1 MKALKIIGIVSLV
14 LVILGIVVILM
25 QPTKVHVEKSIVIN
39 GTPAA
44 ITEEIE
50 SFQSFNAWSPWSK
63 ASPETHYTIVAF
75 EGFGGTF
82 YSDIKLEPEGEGTKV
97 TWIYDGNNDGFKGKA
112 MWILMKGNLN
122 EQYDVGLK
130 TLKRIVESKPVS
142 EQSPAPADSTATQ

>member
-1 MKALKIIGIVSLV
+1 MKALKIIGIITLV
-14 LVILGIVVILM
+14 LVIIGIVVILM
-25 QPTKVHVEKSIVIN
+25 QPSKVHVEKSIVIN

-75 EGFGGTF
+75 EDFAGTF
-82 YSDIKLEPEGEGTKV
+82 YSDIKLEPKGEGTKV
-97 TWIYDGNNDGFKGKA
+97 TWIYDGNNDGLKSKA

-122 EQYDVGLK
+122 EQYDAGLK
-130 TLKRIVESKPVS
+130 TLKRIVEKKSLS
-142 EQSPAPADSTATQ
+142 EESSSASDSTVAQ

>member
-1 MKALKIIGIVSLV
+1 MKALKIIGIITLV
-14 LVILGIVVILM
+14 LVIIGIVVILM
-25 QPTKVHVEKSIVIN
+25 QPSKVHVEKSIVIN

-75 EGFGGTF
+75 EDFAGTF
-82 YSDIKLEPEGEGTKV
+82 YSDIKLESEGEGTKV
-97 TWIYDGNNDGFKGKA
+97 TWIYDGNNDGLKSKA

-122 EQYDVGLK
+122 EQYDAGLK
-130 TLKRIVESKPVS
+130 TLKRIVEKKSLS
-142 EQSPAPADSTATQ
+142 EESSSASDSTVAQ